1 MPRPIS
7 AAPPPMA
14 GERGK
19 LLTLTSDIVATHTS
33 HNAVPS
39 SDLSG
44 LIETV
49 FNTLSGLGAPAAEP
63 EQEPA
68 VPIKNSVSK
77 KFITCLEC
85 GKEQKMLK
93 RHLHS
98 AHDTNPDEYRA
109 KWGLAH
115 HYPMVA
121 PVYAT
126 LRSRLAKEINF
137 GRKRKS

>member
-1 MPRPIS
+1 MS
-7 AAPPPMA
+7 EKSV
-14 GERGK
+14 ERSE
-19 LLTLTSDIVATHTS
+19 LLTLTSDIVVNHAS
-33 HNAVPS
+33 KNVVPS
-39 SDLSG
+39 TDLSG

-49 FNTLSGLGAPAAEP
+49 FHTLSGLGAPAAEP

-68 VPIKNSVSK
+68 VPIKKSVSK

-109 KWGLAH
+109 KWGLGH

-121 PVYAT
+121 PVYAA
-126 LRSRLAKEINF
+126 LRSKIAKDIDF

>member
-1 MPRPIS
+1 MS
-7 AAPPPMA
+7 EKSV
-14 GERGK
+14 ERSE
-19 LLTLTSDIVATHTS
+19 LLTLTSDIVAHHATK
-33 HNAVPS
+33 NAVPGT
-39 SDLSG
+39 DLSG

-49 FNTLSGLGAPAAEP
+49 FHTLSGLGAPPAEP

-68 VPIKNSVSK
+68 VPIKKSVSK

-109 KWGLAH
+109 KWRLAGN
-115 HYPMVA
+115 YPMVA
-121 PVYAT
+121 PVYAA
-126 LRSRLAKEINF
+126 LRRKIAKEIGL
-137 GRKRKS
+137 GRKRKY